1 MPFRILVADDN
12 VHNEGDEISRLPAML
27 RAAGYD
33 VRTRPDASRAYDLV
47 WEYRPDLIVLDIHF
61 TNQSL
66 DGVEICEAIRLNGCD
81 VPIILITAVLTETDE
96 VLRGFEAGA
105 DDYVRR
111 PCDNREIMARIRANL
126 PPEVMVIDDC
136 ILIDD
141 GSRRGWV
148 CRDGRWQEVR
158 LQPLQYEL
166 LDLLILNAG
175 QTVLTTTL
183 KDRIWGKPVSDSVL
197 AVYVR
202 RLREKLEPDPGAPVY
217 VETIKGYGYR
227 FNGRPMRASLA
238 LLERGCE
245 CAPGGGDR

>member
-1 MPFRILVADDN
+1 MPFRLLVADDN
-12 VHNEGDEISRLPAML
+12 IHNEGDEISSLPVML

-33 VRTRPDASRAYDLV
+33 VRTTPDASQAYDLV
-47 WEYRPDLIVLDIHF
+47 WEYHPDLIVLDIRF
-61 TNQSL
+61 TSQPL
-66 DGVEICEAIRLNGCD
+66 DGVEICEAIRLNGSD

-126 PPEVMVIDDC
+126 PPEVIVFDEC
-136 ILIDD
+136 ILLDHSS
-141 GSRRGWV
+141 SRLWV
-148 CRDGRWQEVR
+148 CRDGSWQEAHLQR
-158 LQPLQYEL
+158 LQFEL
-166 LDLLILNAG
+166 LVVLMLNAG

-183 KDRIWGKPVSDSVL
+183 KDRVWGKPVSDSVL

-217 VETIKGYGYR
+217 IETVKGYGYR
-227 FNGRPMRASLA
+227 FNGRPMPASLA
-238 LLERGCE
+238 LVERGCD